1 MLLNQCP
8 HNLDLFQWFF
18 GLPVMVRSYVSIGK
32 YHDIEV
38 EDDVNTFCRF
48 ADGSTGNFVTSTGEY
63 PGTNRLEIMGTR
75 GRMVFE
81 EGVIH
86 FRRTEEDVND
96 FCRSTPES
104 FPSMTTWEIEVPYRE
119 QKNHKAHQE
128 VIRDFARAVL
138 DPKAKMVAE
147 GEEGIRSVEFGNAM
161 LYSGLKGV
169 EVPIP
174 MDTAKYDAMLQ
185 ELIRN
190 SRYVKKEAKTAKVD
204 MGNSF

>member
-1 MLLNQCP
+1 
-8 HNLDLFQWFF
+8 
-18 GLPVMVRSYVSIGK
+18 
-32 YHDIEV
+32 
-38 EDDVNTFCRF
+38 
-48 ADGSTGNFVTSTGEY
+48 
-63 PGTNRLEIMGTR
+63 
-75 GRMVFE
+75 
-81 EGVIH
+81 
-86 FRRTEEDVND
+86 
-96 FCRSTPES
+96 
-104 FPSMTTWEIEVPYRE
+104 
-119 QKNHKAHQE
+119 
-128 VIRDFARAVL
+128 
-138 DPKAKMVAE
+138 MVAE